1 MSNRTA
7 MKNRIR
13 ELIGESLK
21 EELPEL
27 EQGIKGTVINPMDRA
42 RALYSM
48 GKQSRSPRIAIP
60 MTELIMMITTLANQP
75 GAESKLRRLINR
87 IIMSPEMRELGGGE
101 ESTSVIGTAATY
113 LPKAKFED
121 Q

>member
-1 MSNRTA
+1 MSNRAA
-7 MKNRIR
+7 MKNRIKKLIR
-13 ELIGESLK
+13 ENLK

-75 GAESKLRRLINR
+75 GAESKMRRLINR
-87 IIMSPEMRELGGGE
+87 MIMSPEMRELGGDE
-101 ESTSVIGTAATY
+101 EGTSVIDTAATY

-121 Q
+121 